1 MPIHFSPPQTHFLR
15 LTIAFNYFL
24 SFELTFTSSYIF
36 IYIFCSVLFSCPYF
50 SSLNLLLR
58 RCWFAAKS
66 TVISGTVISHSS
78 LTAETPSLKRTSFPL
93 QHGWTQKHRDPFTY
107 HQLGLHIAHLTARIP
122 TSLFNRVL
130 EIFSKR
136 NDRIRN
142 NLLPQWRQ
150 TPAYNWR
157 SIPYT
162 AVLLCSLFNSQR
174 LSALLWTFI
183 CLTAVISRLGLI
195 FCLSLSQAPYRLQT
209 WGFWNCIINC
219 KTWQPPNTKNHRV
232 LLWFILRFSTEN
244 VWRLPCR

>member
-1 MPIHFSPPQTHFLR
+1 MSHDRFQLLPFFLTHL
-15 LTIAFNYFL
+15 
-24 SFELTFTSSYIF
+24 YIF
-36 IYIFCSVLFSCPYF
+36 FAQSLLFSCPCS
-50 SSLNLLLR
+50 SSLNLLL

-78 LTAETPSLKRTSFPL
+78 LTAEAPSLKSTSFPL
-93 QHGWTQKHRDPFTY
+93 QHEWTQKHREPFTY
-107 HQLGLHIAHLTARIP
+107 HQLGLHIAHITARIP
-122 TSLFNRVL
+122 ISLFNRVL

-150 TPAYNWR
+150 TPTPAYNWR
-157 SIPYT
+157 SIPCT

-174 LSALLWTFI
+174 LSGLLWTFI
-183 CLTAVISRLGLI
+183 WLTAVSSWLGLI
-195 FCLSLSQAPYRLQT
+195 LCLSLSQAPYRLQT

-232 LLWFILRFSTEN
+232 LLWFILRFSIEN